1 MLSIGGMLL
10 FDVPLNDGWVNS
22 ALLIAK
28 RGFLAKQPLAK
39 AWMKVDFYFRGVF
52 TGSRFSDSTFH
63 QGLKVHLTVNVAMTT
78 WVFFF

>member
-1 MLSIGGMLL
+1 VLSIGGMLL

-39 AWMKVDFYFRGVF
+39 AWMKVDF